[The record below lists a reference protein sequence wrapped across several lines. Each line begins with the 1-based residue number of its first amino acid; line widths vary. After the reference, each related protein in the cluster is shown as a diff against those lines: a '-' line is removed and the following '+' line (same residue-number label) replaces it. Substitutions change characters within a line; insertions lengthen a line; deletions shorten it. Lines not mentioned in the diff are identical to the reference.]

1 MNERR
6 KKSTFER
13 GKFKKK
19 INNALYSSKDI
30 IKLLI
35 GNTEQMTAKEI
46 RTAFKKYVKSHLFI
60 DDTITDTKSYIFYD
74 VRMPH
79 IHTTTKECK
88 VVMFVLSH
96 RDVLEEDC
104 DFEGY
109 YGNRV
114 DILSEMIEDCL
125 LNNQQVVRD
134 FGIGDLQL
142 ESVEIFNNS
151 KHFYGLQMVFCVP
164 NFR

>member
-1 MNERR
+1 MNER

-13 GKFKKK
+13 GTFKNK
-19 INNALYSSKDI
+19 INNALYSSEDI
-30 IKLLI
+30 RKLLI
-35 GNTEQMTAKEI
+35 GNTEGMTAKEM

-60 DDTITDTKSYIFYD
+60 DETITDTKTYIFYD

-79 IHTTTKECK
+79 IYATTKDCK
-88 VVMFVLSH
+88 VHMFVLSH
-96 RDVLEEDC
+96 RDILEVDC
-104 DFEGY
+104 DFVGY

-125 LNNQQVVRD
+125 LNNEKVAKD

-142 ESVEIFNNS
+142 ESVDIFNNS
-151 KHFYGLQMVFCVP
+151 KRFYGLQMIFDVP

>member
-1 MNERR
+1 MSERR

-13 GKFKKK
+13 GTFKKK
-19 INNALYSSKDI
+19 INNALYSSDNIK
-30 IKLLI
+30 KLLI
-35 GNTEQMTAKEI
+35 GNTEGMTAKEI
-46 RTAFKKYVKSHLFI
+46 RTTFKKYVKSHLFI

-79 IHTTTKECK
+79 IHTTTKDCK
-88 VVMFVLSH
+88 VVMFVLCH

-104 DFEGY
+104 DFEGF

-114 DILSEMIEDCL
+114 DILSEMVEDCL
-125 LNNQQVVRD
+125 LNNEKVVKD
-134 FGIGDLQL
+134 FGIGEMQL
-142 ESVEIFNNS
+142 ESVDIFNNS
-151 KHFYGLQMVFCVP
+151 KRFYGLQMIFDVP